1 MIVMGKSGDITDDL
15 IIKTFVLLLD
25 NIVGV
30 FKINERFTFQAIAN
44 AYVSVDSFFFLR
56 YLSLHSKIFLWILIE
71 S

>member
-56 YLSLHSKIFLWILIE
+56 YLPLHSKIFLWILIE
-71 S
+71 F